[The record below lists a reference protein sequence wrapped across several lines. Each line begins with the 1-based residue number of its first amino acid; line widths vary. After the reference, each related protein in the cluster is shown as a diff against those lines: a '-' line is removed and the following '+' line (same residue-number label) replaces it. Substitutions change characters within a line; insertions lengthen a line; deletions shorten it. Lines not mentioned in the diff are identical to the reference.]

1 MMPPLSYDM
10 LVTPAHYSITL
21 LSWLQLC
28 QTCANYSELCSPC
41 ASLVHLT
48 QLSAK
53 YRIRKRGYARL
64 HGNGSYFLP
73 FFWFLEF
80 RKIYVSAI
88 ISSQAICF
96 LASFTMVLQ
105 KKCKEPKNGIPKSW
119 EDKLIDC
126 PLSLK
131 MSIFCKNGPEKWTL
145 WPKIAVF
152 VSSHNTSM
160 LKEYK
165 VYQNPFIL

>member
-1 MMPPLSYDM
+1 MPWGYVKLFTKSNIKKKY
-10 LVTPAHYSITL
+10 YWRRYGL
-21 LSWLQLC
+21 LPRMSRLEWAYC
-28 QTCANYSELCSPC
+28 T
-41 ASLVHLT
+41 
-48 QLSAK
+48 
-53 YRIRKRGYARL
+53 YARL

-80 RKIYVSAI
+80 TKIYVSAI

-105 KKCKEPKNGIPKSW
+105 KKMQGTKNGIPKSW

-145 WPKIAVF
+145 WPKISVF

-165 VYQNPFIL
+165 VYQNLFIL

>member
-1 MMPPLSYDM
+1 MKLLLSY
-10 LVTPAHYSITL
+10 
-21 LSWLQLC
+21 C
-28 QTCANYSELCSPC
+28 
-41 ASLVHLT
+41 
-48 QLSAK
+48 
-53 YRIRKRGYARL
+53 YARL

-119 EDKLIDC
+119 EDKLIGC

-145 WPKIAVF
+145 WPKLQFLCHHIIPQCLRSTKFIRIRLFCKIGELQGDLLPFSPENGNFWAKK
-152 VSSHNTSM
+152 SSKNA
-160 LKEYK
+160 
-165 VYQNPFIL
+165 F